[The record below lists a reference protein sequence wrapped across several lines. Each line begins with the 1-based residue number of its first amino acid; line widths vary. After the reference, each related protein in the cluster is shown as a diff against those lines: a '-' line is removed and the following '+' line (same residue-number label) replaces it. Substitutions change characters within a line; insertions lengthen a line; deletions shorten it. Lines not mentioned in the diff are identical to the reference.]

1 MRRDRQKCEWEIR
14 SKVFPNNLEALAVD
28 NAGAGFVVLLL
39 RNPHLLEGGQGGQDG
54 ATDPD
59 GVFALRGSD
68 DLDLDGRRGEGGDFL
83 LHTIGD
89 TGVHGGA
96 ARQDSVGVQVL
107 ADVDVALHD
116 RVVDGLVD
124 SARFHTQERG
134 LEQGLG
140 AAEALVANGDDL
152 KVIGVVREKVNLEAV
167 KWLPIGSRRAYL
179 AVGKLVRLLERGGG
193 SGGGH
198 FLLEVQGDI
207 AQLLLDVTDD
217 FAFSGGGEAVAA
229 LSQDLHQV
237 VGQVATSQVQTED
250 GVGQSITCW

>member
-152 KVIGVVREKVNLEAV
+152 
-167 KWLPIGSRRAYL
+167 